1 MPNTPAEAKVSRRR
15 RNWRHSENRA
25 SPKLIAKRVSEDDHR
40 ALVKYAE
47 DHGVKVSQMLEPFV
61 ADLIKRAHE
70 HCEQHGDVTAAARA
84 S

>member
-1 MPNTPAEAKVSRRR
+1 MPDATVEAKVSRRR

-25 SPKLIAKRVSEDDHR
+25 SPKLIAKRVSEDDHK

-61 ADLIKRAHE
+61 ADLIKRAHA
-70 HCEQHGDVTAAARA
+70 HCEQHADVATAKA

>member
-1 MPNTPAEAKVSRRR
+1 MPDATVEAKASPRR

-25 SPKLIAKRVSEDDHR
+25 SPKLIAKRVSEDDHK

-70 HCEQHGDVTAAARA
+70 HCEQHAGVATAKA